1 VSSTRSTCAACGAPL
16 LPRSRFCPTCGVS
29 TTAPPSSD
37 AHELLIPGN
46 KQLRISADQLSIS
59 ELLAVVKA
67 GVAVWEEQLKS
78 PSAVTREAAAKAVRD
93 LGLVFESLSQQ
104 LALGRS
110 TVRITRRLPTQRAS
124 QVGCPVCG
132 RGNRAGARF
141 CQFCGASLVAAAG
154 PPPLRVRTASSTDV
168 GRARAN
174 NEDSVFIGPI
184 KVGGAPATLCLVA
197 DGMGGAEAG
206 EVASEIAAEQVPQL
220 VAAATEAPADD
231 EAWQALLR
239 RAVVE
244 ANRQIY
250 ALARSGGGRRGMGT
264 TLTVAAIAGDRV
276 HIAHVGD
283 SRAYLLN
290 PAGAAAE
297 GTPWLQLTT
306 DHSLVAR
313 LVDIG
318 QLTPEQARVHP
329 QRNMLYRSVGTD
341 PQTEVETASFRIQGG
356 DTLLLCS
363 DGLSGYIEDAE
374 LARMVAAAPDLETA
388 CARLVALA
396 NERGGRDN
404 ISVVLASL
412 AAADGRPPTTDR

>member
-1 VSSTRSTCAACGAPL
+1 VSSAPANCAACGALL
-16 LPRSRFCPTCGVS
+16 LPTSRFCPACGASVS
-29 TTAPPSSD
+29 VPPTAD
-37 AHELLIPGN
+37 AQELLIPGN
-46 KQLRISADQLSIS
+46 RRLRVSADELSIA

-67 GVAVWEEQLKS
+67 GVAVWQEQLKS

-93 LGLVFESLSQQ
+93 LGQVFESLSQQ

-110 TVRITRRLPTQRAS
+110 TVRITRRLPTERAS

-141 CQFCGASLVAAAG
+141 CQFCGAALSAPASA
-154 PPPLRVRTASSTDV
+154 PPLRVRTASSSDV

-174 NEDSVFIGPI
+174 NEDSLFAGPMA
-184 KVGGAPATLCLVA
+184 VGAAPVTLCLVA

-206 EVASEIAAEQVPQL
+206 EVASGLAAEQVRQIL
-220 VAAATEAPADD
+220 AAAKEAPADD
-231 EAWQALLR
+231 DAWQALLR

-244 ANRQIY
+244 ANRQVY
-250 ALARSGGGRRGMGT
+250 ALSRSGAGRRGMGT
-264 TLTVAAIAGDRV
+264 TLTVVALAGARA

-290 PAGAAAE
+290 PSGAASD
-297 GTPWLQLTT
+297 GSPTLQLTT

-318 QLTPEQARVHP
+318 QLSPEQARAHP
-329 QRNMLYRSVGTD
+329 QRNMLYRAVGTD
-341 PQTEVETASFRIQGG
+341 PQTEVETASYRMESG

-363 DGLSGYIEDAE
+363 DGLTSYVEDAE
-374 LARMVAAAPDLETA
+374 LARMVEAAPELETA

-396 NERGGRDN
+396 NQRGGRDN
-404 ISVVLASL
+404 ITVVLAQVE
-412 AAADGRPPTTDR
+412 